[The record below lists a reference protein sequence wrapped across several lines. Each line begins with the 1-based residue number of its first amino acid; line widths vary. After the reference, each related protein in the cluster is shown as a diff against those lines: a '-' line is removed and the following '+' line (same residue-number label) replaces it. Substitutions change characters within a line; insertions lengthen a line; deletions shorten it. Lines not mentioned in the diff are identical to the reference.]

1 MDFKSKA
8 MNTLGPLLEIL
19 THRLADTPVEFLAEP
34 RIAGVANAQAVA
46 VAALVN
52 DIVLLHGARAPA
64 TSLQGFIGA
73 QVKADRNRLA
83 LAMILC
89 WLLADEWFIGQQ
101 LPQHDLLQVL
111 GEAARELAAST
122 PAHQFTQDPERR
134 EELARIVLARLGFR
148 PRDESVAQA
157 TDRLSAISGT
167 ERRRLL
173 EASRLAEQRSREI
186 REALAKKAAEE
197 SADKWSRE

>member
-1 MDFKSKA
+1 MH
-8 MNTLGPLLEIL
+8 NPGPHLETL
-19 THRLADTPVEFLAEP
+19 THRLADTPAEFLREP
-34 RIAGVANAQAVA
+34 RIAGVHNPQAVA

-52 DIVLLHGARAPA
+52 DILLLHGARAPA
-64 TSLQGFIGA
+64 ASLQGFHGA

-89 WLLADEWFIGQQ
+89 WLLADDWFVAQQ
-101 LPQHDLLQVL
+101 LAQQDLLQVL
-111 GEAARELAAST
+111 GEAARELAAAS
-122 PAHQFTQDPERR
+122 PAHQYTHDPDRR
-134 EELARIVLARLGFR
+134 AELARIVLARLGFR
-148 PRDESVAQA
+148 PHEESVAQA

-173 EASRLAEQRSREI
+173 EASRVAEQRAREI
-186 REALAKKAAEE
+186 REALAKKAAQE

>member
-1 MDFKSKA
+1 MQ
-8 MNTLGPLLEIL
+8 TPGPHLETL

-52 DIVLLHGARAPA
+52 DILLLHGARAPA

-89 WLLADEWFIGQQ
+89 WLLADDWFIGQR

-111 GEAARELAAST
+111 GEAARELAAAT

-134 EELARIVLARLGFR
+134 EELARFVLARLGFR
-148 PRDESVAQA
+148 PRDESVAQS

-173 EASRLAEQRSREI
+173 EASRLAEQRAREI

>member
-1 MDFKSKA
+1 MQ
-8 MNTLGPLLEIL
+8 TPGPHLETL

-52 DIVLLHGARAPA
+52 DILLLHGARAPA
-64 TSLQGFIGA
+64 ASLQGFIGA

-89 WLLADEWFIGQQ
+89 WLLADDWFIGQQ
-101 LPQHDLLQVL
+101 LPQPALLQVL

-134 EELARIVLARLGFR
+134 EELARFVLARLGFR
-148 PRDESVAQA
+148 PRDESVAQS

-173 EASRLAEQRSREI
+173 EASRLAEHRAREI

>member
-1 MDFKSKA
+1 MH
-8 MNTLGPLLEIL
+8 TPGPHLATL

-34 RIAGVANAQAVA
+34 RIAGVANAQAVS

-52 DIVLLHGARAPA
+52 DILFMHGERAPA
-64 TSLQGFIGA
+64 ASLQGFQGA

-83 LAMILC
+83 LAMIAC
-89 WLLADEWFIGQQ
+89 WLLADDWFLAQE
-101 LPQHDLLQVL
+101 LAQHDLLQVL
-111 GEAARELAAST
+111 GEATRELAAAT

-148 PRDESVAQA
+148 PGDESVAQA

-173 EASRLAEQRSREI
+173 EASRLAEQRAREI